1 MKALATDTVERSV
14 LASQGSV
21 AGAEE
26 GIVSLD
32 RRAVRRRRLRERRSQ
47 RLYALGGLVVLAAF
61 LAATV
66 VVVDMVR

>member
-1 MKALATDTVERSV
+1 MNASVTDTVERSA
-14 LASQGSV
+14 LASQWSG

-26 GIVSLD
+26 RVVTLD
-32 RRAVRRRRLRERRSQ
+32 RRAVRRRRQRERRSQ
-47 RLYALGGLVVLAAF
+47 RLYALGGLVVLAVL